1 MLHAFP
7 LPFEQSTCF
16 FESGLSDA
24 IRFTYFFQMRDCS
37 LRVMLYFEIV
47 LRNFE
52 IGLVITQPYGLLKPL
67 QSPSIF
73 LFISPHDSNIVS
85 GAGLAPAIRTL
96 VPIHRCRTV
105 SSNACAPCIKV
116 TQVYLARVVSDSAP
130 PQAMTRTMGKLG
142 TMQLL
147 FAPPER
153 VHQAERRSQVRLPL
167 DRHV

>member
-24 IRFTYFFQMRDCS
+24 TRFTYFFQMRDCS
-37 LRVMLYFEIV
+37 LRVMLYFEIA
-47 LRNFE
+47 LAISR
-52 IGLVITQPYGLLKPL
+52 LASS
-67 QSPSIF
+67 SPSLTAF
-73 LFISPHDSNIVS
+73 LNHCRARRYFFSPHDSNIVS

-105 SSNACAPCIKV
+105 SSNACAPFIKV
-116 TQVYLARVVSDSAP
+116 TQVYLARAVSDSAP